1 MVNSFTI
8 GGEPAACPPS
18 VTTVA
23 DRASETS
30 YVSAAIGGPSRACR
44 CGMLSFQAGRQAFVN
59 ASTPIRDS
67 RYSSVDGNASP
78 SLGIRLFNTYP
89 PLVASACPVNTV
101 PILASI
107 LSTQGYGHL
116 GCATCSHFRL
126 RSLKCGWQLTRK
138 SLQSQVQPP
147 CICTSEKKVSA
158 KVAAHPRPTLIRT
171 AVQLRLS
178 LSHLFHIFLG
188 WTQTHLAVLLV
199 PDLRVFLWNIVILI
213 SDRHHLL
220 IAPPT
225 SIDLHLPP
233 WFKLLKQ
240 AP

>member
-107 LSTQGYGHL
+107 FVHS
-116 GCATCSHFRL
+116 RL
-126 RSLKCGWQLTRK
+126 RSLGLCNVLTFQTALTK
-138 SLQSQVQPP
+138 VWMAAYQ
-147 CICTSEKKVSA
+147 KVSSKPSSA
-158 KVAAHPRPTLIRT
+158 TL
-171 AVQLRLS
+171 
-178 LSHLFHIFLG
+178 HMY
-188 WTQTHLAVLLV
+188 
-199 PDLRVFLWNIVILI
+199 
-213 SDRHHLL
+213 
-220 IAPPT
+220 
-225 SIDLHLPP
+225 
-233 WFKLLKQ
+233 
-240 AP
+240 